1 MVDHKTEMPQA
12 IILAGGKGIRL
23 QPLTYVLPKPLSVLG
38 DTSIIEIILSQLK
51 RWGFDEVMMIL
62 GYKPEL
68 IQAVTGDGCKWKLK
82 IDYII
87 EEKPLGTVG
96 GLKLISPEKLDDDF
110 LLMNSDILTTLNYG
124 RLFRNHLEGHG
135 LLTLGAIQR
144 LEQIELGV
152 LEVNEQ
158 EELVDLREKPIYHF
172 LAMMG
177 VAAFNKKILDYIPP
191 GKYFG
196 MDDLIFT
203 LLKQGEYPKVFRF
216 AGPWYDIGRP
226 DDYLRACMAF
236 EKKPSLF
243 LV

>member
-1 MVDHKTEMPQA
+1 MQA
-12 IILAGGKGIRL
+12 ILLAGGKGVRL
-23 QPLTYVLPKPLSVLG
+23 QPLTHIIPKPLSILG

-51 RWGFDEVMMIL
+51 RWGFDEVIMIL

-68 IQAVTGDGCKWKLK
+68 IQAVTGKGSKWQLK

-87 EEKPLGTVG
+87 EEEPLGTVG
-96 GLKLISPEKLDDDF
+96 GLKLISEERLDDNF

-124 RLFRNHLEGHG
+124 RLVKYHIGQNALA
-135 LLTLGAIQR
+135 TLGAIQR

-158 EELVDLREKPIYHF
+158 EELVDFREKPIYHF

-177 VAAFNKKILDYIPP
+177 VAAFSKRILEYIPV
-191 GKYFG
+191 GKHFG
-196 MDDLIFT
+196 IDDLVFT
-203 LLKQGEYPKVFRF
+203 LLKRGECPKIFRF
-216 AGPWYDIGRP
+216 SGPWYDIGRP
-226 DDYLRACMAF
+226 DDYVRACMAF

-243 LV
+243 LA